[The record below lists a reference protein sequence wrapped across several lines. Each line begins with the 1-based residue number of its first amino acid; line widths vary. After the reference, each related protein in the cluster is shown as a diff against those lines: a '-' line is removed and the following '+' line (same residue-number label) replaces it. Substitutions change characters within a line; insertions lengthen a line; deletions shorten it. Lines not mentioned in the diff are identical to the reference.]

1 MSAPAGSV
9 PVTAL
14 ITRQVHPG
22 REAEFEQLMTGMRT
36 SAAGFLGH
44 LGGYLIHPEDAGL
57 GCYRMLFAFDT
68 EPHLQAWTGSIE
80 RKAWLERIA
89 RVTYGETAT
98 RMLTGMEGWFALP
111 AAQTRGPP
119 PRWKM
124 AVVTWLG
131 IFPLVLVLSQLVGPW
146 LVPIHPLLSVMVVTA
161 LVTLAMTWLVMPG
174 LARLFAGWLY
184 PKLAESLPDGPNRQP
199 SITQSAEKP

>member
-1 MSAPAGSV
+1 M
-9 PVTAL
+9 T
-14 ITRQVHPG
+14 TRRV
-22 REAEFEQLMTGMRT
+22 RASCVAEFEQLITGMR
-36 SAAGFLGH
+36 SAAAGFPGH
-44 LGGYLIHPEDAGL
+44 LGGYLIRPEEAGL

-68 EPHLQAWTGSIE
+68 EPHLQAWTGSAE
-80 RKAWLERIA
+80 RKAWLDRVA
-89 RVTYGETAT
+89 GVTYGETAM
-98 RMLTGMEGWFALP
+98 RVLTGMEGWFALP

-131 IFPLVLVLSQLVGPW
+131 IFPLVLLLSQLIGPW
-146 LVPIHPLLSVMVVTA
+146 LVPIHPVLSVMGVTA

-184 PKLAESLPDGPNRQP
+184 PKAAEPIPNRPNRQP
-199 SITQSAEKP
+199 STTQSAENA

>member
-1 MSAPAGSV
+1 M
-9 PVTAL
+9 T
-14 ITRQVHPG
+14 TRRV
-22 REAEFEQLMTGMRT
+22 RASCVAEFEQLITGMR
-36 SAAGFLGH
+36 SAAAGFPGH
-44 LGGYLIHPEDAGL
+44 LDGYLIRPEEAGL

-68 EPHLQAWTGSIE
+68 EPHLQAWTGSAE
-80 RKAWLERIA
+80 RKAWLDRVA
-89 RVTYGETAT
+89 GVTYGETAM
-98 RMLTGMEGWFALP
+98 RVLTGMEGWFALP

-131 IFPLVLVLSQLVGPW
+131 IFPLVLLLSQLVGPW
-146 LVPIHPLLSVMVVTA
+146 LVPIHPVLSVMGVTA

-184 PKLAESLPDGPNRQP
+184 PKAAEPIPNRPNRQP
-199 SITQSAEKP
+199 STTQSAENP

>member
-1 MSAPAGSV
+1 MA
-9 PVTAL
+9 
-14 ITRQVHPG
+14 
-22 REAEFEQLMTGMRT
+22 GMRT
-36 SAAGFLGH
+36 AAAGFPGH
-44 LGGYLIHPEDAGL
+44 LGGYLIRPDAADL

-68 EPHLQAWTGSIE
+68 APHLQAWTGSVE

-89 RVTYGETAT
+89 GVTYGETAM
-98 RMLTGMEGWFALP
+98 RVLTGMEGWFALP

-124 AVVTWLG
+124 AVMTWLG
-131 IFPLVLVLSQLVGPW
+131 IFPLVLVLSRLVGPW
-146 LVPIHPLLSVMVVTA
+146 LVPIHPVLSVMVVTA

-184 PKLAESLPDGPNRQP
+184 PKLAEPLPDASSRQP
-199 SITQSAEKP
+199 STTRSTEEP

>member
-1 MSAPAGSV
+1 
-9 PVTAL
+9 
-14 ITRQVHPG
+14 
-22 REAEFEQLMTGMRT
+22 
-36 SAAGFLGH
+36 
-44 LGGYLIHPEDAGL
+44 
-57 GCYRMLFAFDT
+57 
-68 EPHLQAWTGSIE
+68 
-80 RKAWLERIA
+80 
-89 RVTYGETAT
+89 
-98 RMLTGMEGWFALP
+98 
-111 AAQTRGPP
+111 
-119 PRWKM
+119 M

>member
-1 MSAPAGSV
+1 M
-9 PVTAL
+9 T
-14 ITRQVHPG
+14 TRRV
-22 REAEFEQLMTGMRT
+22 RAACVAEFEQLMTGMR
-36 SAAGFLGH
+36 SAAAGFPGH
-44 LGGYLIHPEDAGL
+44 LGGYLIRPEEAGL

-68 EPHLQAWTGSIE
+68 EPHLQAWTGSAE
-80 RKAWLERIA
+80 RKAWLDRVA
-89 RVTYGETAT
+89 GVTYGETAM
-98 RMLTGMEGWFALP
+98 RVLTGMEGWFALP

-131 IFPLVLVLSQLVGPW
+131 IFPLVLLLSQLIGPW
-146 LVPIHPLLSVMVVTA
+146 LVPIHPVLSVMGVTA

-184 PKLAESLPDGPNRQP
+184 PKAAEPIPNRPNRQP
-199 SITQSAEKP
+199 STTQSAENA